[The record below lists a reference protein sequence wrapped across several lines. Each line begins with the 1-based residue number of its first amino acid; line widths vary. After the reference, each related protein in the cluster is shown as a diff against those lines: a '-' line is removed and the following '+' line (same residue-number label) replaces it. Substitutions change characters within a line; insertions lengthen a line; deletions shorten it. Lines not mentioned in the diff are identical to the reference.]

1 MTRLTRLAPML
12 LASCAFAQSA
22 PPAPPPPDKAPE
34 KDAAKPAEPLP
45 GLDELLGLPPVPA
58 RPDAAPGTTPGAEPL
73 PQDAIRTELERK
85 LTDKKIDDNFKQA
98 VQLMSDVASR
108 LARARD
114 AGVDTQRTQEEIIRR
129 LDALIEA
136 AKEREQQNKKSSSQS
151 QSQSQKDQQQN
162 PTPQQQQ
169 RQQQQQQQQK
179 EAAAGDNQ
187 GEVTPP
193 GLRTGALNKEALD
206 AAVAAWGSLP
216 ERVRESLL
224 QGMGDRFSNL
234 YDALTQEYYRRLAEE
249 KPRE

>member
-1 MTRLTRLAPML
+1 MTRLIRIAPL
-12 LASCAFAQSA
+12 LLVSCAFAQSA
-22 PPAPPPPDKAPE
+22 PPAPPAREKAPE
-34 KDAAKPAEPLP
+34 NAPGKPPEPLP
-45 GLDELLGLPPVPA
+45 GLDELLGLPPAPA
-58 RPDAAPGTTPGAEPL
+58 RPDAAPGATPGAEPP

-85 LTDKKIDDNFKQA
+85 LTDKKIDDNFRQA

-151 QSQSQKDQQQN
+151 QSQSQKDQQQS

-169 RQQQQQQQQK
+169 RQQQQQQQQQ
-179 EAAAGDNQ
+179 AASGDNR

>member
-1 MTRLTRLAPML
+1 MTRLTRLAPVL
-12 LASCAFAQSA
+12 LVSCAFARSA
-22 PPAPPPPDKAPE
+22 PPAPDKAPAKE
-34 KDAAKPAEPLP
+34 PAKPAEPLP
-45 GLDELLGLPPVPA
+45 GLDELLGLPPAPA
-58 RPDAAPGTTPGAEPL
+58 RPDAGPGAGPGAEPP

-85 LTDKKIDDNFKQA
+85 LTDKKIDDNFRQA

-136 AKEREQQNKKSSSQS
+136 AKEREQQKQKSSSQS

-169 RQQQQQQQQK
+169 RQQQQQQQQQ
-179 EAAAGDNQ
+179 AAAGDNQ